1 VAQEREAAEH
11 LLLVDTGD
19 ALVGGG
25 PLGDATQGAVIVDG
39 MNLMGYEAMAI
50 GPQELS
56 LGLDV
61 LRQRMA
67 EAKFPMLSANVVQV
81 GTEELVAQ
89 PYMVLDLAGHRVGII
104 GLTRVPDGKQAGFQV
119 LDSQAAA
126 ARYVP
131 EVAEQADTI
140 VLLTNVGYRQA
151 LEIAG
156 AVPGIDLVVA
166 GLPDLPMGA
175 AARAPGT
182 GALAVSAEQPLPRH
196 SGRQVGRLTVTL
208 GSDGSLSGESWE
220 SVPMDK
226 GLADEPL
233 MTALVD
239 KYRQ

>member
-1 VAQEREAAEH
+1 VAQERESAEH

-39 MNLMGYEAMAI
+39 MNLMGYDAMAL

-67 EAKFPMLSANVVQV
+67 EAKFAILSANAVQA

-89 PYMVLDLAGHRVGII
+89 PYVVLDLAEHRVGVI
-104 GLTRVPDGKQAGFQV
+104 GLTRVPDGDQPGLQV
-119 LDSQAAA
+119 LDPQTAA

-131 EVAEQADTI
+131 EVAKQADTI
-140 VLLTNVGYRQA
+140 VVLTNVGYRQA

-156 AVPGIDLVVA
+156 VVPGIDLVVA
-166 GLPDLPMGA
+166 SLPDQPTGT

-196 SGRQVGRLTVTL
+196 TGRQVGRLTATL

-226 GLADEPL
+226 SLADDPL
-233 MTALVD
+233 MRALLD